1 MGPILLHSSDPSNRT
16 RGEIENRLGFFPPFF
31 GPAEKFPTLLESLWR
46 QQREGYYDNP
56 LPEVFKESLLT
67 SLSCFCASPYFL
79 ITHTCQLY
87 DLGLPPEDIPRL
99 IKMSVSSAG
108 TVESALSKLMDFP
121 HPIAEWPDQKSVF
134 GECLTTLCM
143 AVFLGLK
150 DSERCV
156 TELENILGEFYGS
169 LMLLLS
175 HTKAAHF
182 WVEAHPEI
190 GSEAHPLV
198 RRNFSQMVR
207 REPQLVEIFQNHR
220 GKFQQAETDMA
231 CAETPENENCYREMF
246 ENANDIICIHDFT
259 GQVLSVNP
267 AMERIA
273 GYSRTEALRMKIT
286 DIIVPE
292 HAHIWAKMTDPKIAG
307 ELPINCEFDVLS
319 RDGSRVTLSVSTR
332 PIFRNG
338 KSVAIQGVARDITRR
353 KQAELAL
360 QEAHEKLE
368 TWVAELERQSRE
380 MELLN
385 EMGDI
390 LRACST
396 MKEAHKIIARFVS
409 QIIPAKVG
417 VLYVLTPLRDVAESV
432 LAWGDPGLAER
443 VFSPA
448 ECWALRR
455 GRTHCLENDNSGMIC
470 RHVHHP
476 TPDGY
481 MCIPLMAQSEAIG
494 VLHLI
499 QPDTVRMTEGR
510 QRLAVA
516 VAEHIAMTLSNLRLH
531 ETLRIQAIRD
541 PLTGLF
547 NRRFMEESLEL
558 EIRRTAR
565 NGRSLG
571 IIMIDLDHFKY
582 FNDTFGHE
590 AGDLLLKQIG
600 VLLQTNIRGED
611 IACRYGGEEFTLILP
626 EGNSLATRQRADFYK
641 KAIQDI
647 EVNFKGMSMG
657 HVTASMGVAVF
668 PDHGRTAKTLL
679 EVADRALYRSK
690 NDGRNRVTMSE

>member
-1 MGPILLHSSDPSNRT
+1 
-16 RGEIENRLGFFPPFF
+16 
-31 GPAEKFPTLLESLWR
+31 
-46 QQREGYYDNP
+46 
-56 LPEVFKESLLT
+56 
-67 SLSCFCASPYFL
+67 
-79 ITHTCQLY
+79 
-87 DLGLPPEDIPRL
+87 
-99 IKMSVSSAG
+99 
-108 TVESALSKLMDFP
+108 MDFP
-121 HPIAEWPDQKSVF
+121 HPIAEWPDQKSAF

-150 DSERCV
+150 DSERCA
-156 TELENILGEFYGS
+156 TELENILGESYGS

-175 HTKAAHF
+175 HAKSAHF
-182 WVEAHPEI
+182 WVESHPEI
-190 GSEAHPLV
+190 GGEAHPLV
-198 RRNFSQMVR
+198 RRNFSKMVR
-207 REPQLVEIFQNHR
+207 CEPQLVEIFQNHR
-220 GKFQQAETDMA
+220 GKVQWAETGMA
-231 CAETPENENCYREMF
+231 GVETAEDEDCYREMF
-246 ENANDIICIHDFT
+246 ENANDIIYIHDFT
-259 GQVLSVNP
+259 GQLLSVNP

-273 GYSRTEALRMKIT
+273 GYSRTEALQMKIT
-286 DIIVPE
+286 NIIVPE
-292 HAHIWAKMTDPKIAG
+292 HAHLGAKMTDQKIAG
-307 ELPINCEFDVLS
+307 ELPVNCEFDILS

-360 QEAHEKLE
+360 QEAHVKLE
-368 TWVAELERQSRE
+368 TWVAELEQQSRE
-380 MELLN
+380 MELLK

-417 VLYVLTPLRDVAESV
+417 VLYALTPLRDVAESV
-432 LAWGDPGLAER
+432 LAWGNPDLAER
-443 VFSPA
+443 VFSQA

-455 GRTHCLENDNSGMIC
+455 GRMHCLENDHSGMIC

-565 NGRSLG
+565 SGRSLG

-590 AGDLLLKQIG
+590 AGDLLLRQIG
-600 VLLQTNIRGED
+600 VLMQTNIRGED